1 MVTTY
6 FILFI
11 KDSILIEEELFSV
24 TFLILLISLSNQF
37 STKIGSSL
45 IFDFISSNSLI
56 LLFLTSSTL
65 EKEIA
70 RAVSINFEVKFI
82 LLTSS
87 FYIIP
92 NKNLNN
98 RTKIIIPIT
107 TDIIVQII
115 NKHYITNDLKLVKD
129 FNVLISFFNISI
141 DRGFSNILFTLR
153 LDNSS

>member
-1 MVTTY
+1 MVPNY

-11 KDSILIEEELFSV
+11 KDSISIEEELFSV
-24 TFLILLISLSNQF
+24 TFLILFISLSNQF

-82 LLTSS
+82 FPSS

-98 RTKIIIPIT
+98 RINIIIPIT

-115 NKHYITNDLKLVKD
+115 DRHYITNDLKLVKD
-129 FNVLISFFNISI
+129 FYDF
-141 DRGFSNILFTLR
+141 
-153 LDNSS
+153 LDNNNHRVNYTYYNLIRN

>member
-11 KDSILIEEELFSV
+11 RDSISIEEELFSV

-37 STKIGSSL
+37 STNIGFSL
-45 IFDFISSNSLI
+45 ISDFISSNSLI
-56 LLFLTSSTL
+56 LLFFTSSIL
-65 EKEIA
+65 ENEIP

-82 LLTSS
+82 LITSS
-87 FYIIP
+87 FHIIP

-107 TDIIVQII
+107 MDIIVQII
-115 NKHYITNDLKLVKD
+115 NKL
-129 FNVLISFFNISI
+129 
-141 DRGFSNILFTLR
+141 
-153 LDNSS
+153 

>member
-1 MVTTY
+1 MVTPY

-129 FNVLISFFNISI
+129 FYDF
-141 DRGFSNILFTLR
+141 
-153 LDNSS
+153 LDNNNHRVNYPYCNLMRN

>member
-1 MVTTY
+1 
-6 FILFI
+6 
-11 KDSILIEEELFSV
+11 
-24 TFLILLISLSNQF
+24 
-37 STKIGSSL
+37 
-45 IFDFISSNSLI
+45 
-56 LLFLTSSTL
+56 LTSSTL

-129 FNVLISFFNISI
+129 FYDF
-141 DRGFSNILFTLR
+141 
-153 LDNSS
+153 LDNNNHRVNYPYCNLMRN

>member
-11 KDSILIEEELFSV
+11 KDSISKEEELFSV

-65 EKEIA
+65 EKEIE

-98 RTKIIIPIT
+98 RIKIIIPT
-107 TDIIVQII
+107 TMDIIDQII

-129 FNVLISFFNISI
+129 FYDF
-141 DRGFSNILFTLR
+141 
-153 LDNSS
+153 LDNNNYRVNYPYYNLMRN

>member
-1 MVTTY
+1 
-6 FILFI
+6 
-11 KDSILIEEELFSV
+11 
-24 TFLILLISLSNQF
+24 
-37 STKIGSSL
+37 
-45 IFDFISSNSLI
+45 
-56 LLFLTSSTL
+56 LTSSTL

-98 RTKIIIPIT
+98 RIKIIIPIT

-115 NKHYITNDLKLVKD
+115 NKHHITNDLKLVKD
-129 FNVLISFFNISI
+129 FYDF
-141 DRGFSNILFTLR
+141 
-153 LDNSS
+153 LDNNNHRVNYPYYKLMRN